1 VSGPSAA
8 GYVLR
13 PIPKARQPVL
23 DRLTSASR
31 RFQVHALVEL
41 DVTTAAEQ
49 LRRAESAVPA
59 QSPGSVGSAVSAG
72 SAVSW
77 TGFVIATVARAVAQ
91 HPEVNARKAGNRLLY
106 FDRVDVG
113 ATVERHTDGRVVLD
127 IATIEAADLRSSA
140 EITQVLRQAKF
151 GAPPP
156 HDQSGLTAALVRLPG
171 PLRRAA
177 IRVAATRPTISA
189 TFGPA
194 VGVTSIGM
202 FTHGWG
208 WAIPV
213 APLTLIVTVG
223 AVVDRPAV
231 HHGQIV
237 PRPMLPLTLS
247 FDHAVIDG
255 APAARFTETLRT
267 LIETAAALDQ
277 QPSGEGFRSSGRAEP
292 R

>member
-1 VSGPSAA
+1 MNGAA
-8 GYVLR
+8 GASYVLR
-13 PIPKARQPVL
+13 PIPKERQPVL

-41 DVTTAAEQ
+41 DVTD
-49 LRRAESAVPA
+49 
-59 QSPGSVGSAVSAG
+59 AG
-72 SAVSW
+72 ERIREARPAVSW
-77 TGFVIATVARAVAQ
+77 TGFVIATVARAVVE
-91 HPEVNARKAGNRLLY
+91 HPEVNARKAGNTLLL
-106 FDRVDVG
+106 FDHVDVG
-113 ATVERHTDGRVVLD
+113 ATVERVENGRAVLD
-127 IATIEAADLRSSA
+127 IAIIRAADRKSSA
-140 EITQVLRQAKF
+140 EITDELHRAKY
-151 GAPPP
+151 GPARAHP
-156 HDQSGLTAALVRLPG
+156 QSRLTAALVRLPG
-171 PLRRAA
+171 PLRRTA
-177 IRVAATRPTISA
+177 IRMASTRPGIAA

-223 AVVDRPAV
+223 SVVERPAV

-237 PRPMLPLTLS
+237 PRLMLPLTLS

-255 APAARFTETLRT
+255 APAARFTETLRALT
-267 LIETAAALDQ
+267 ETGAALD
-277 QPSGEGFRSSGRAEP
+277 PPP